1 MWYCFK
7 RKNTQNN
14 KRPAIIVNLSY
25 KYNKVSFRFTT
36 YEIKNIRIN
45 DGYHLVS
52 TSKPLSG
59 IIDSNLNGVNDF
71 CFTIES
77 DKSN

>member
-14 KRPAIIVNLSY
+14 KRPTIIVNLSY

-36 YEIKNIRIN
+36 YEIKI
-45 DGYHLVS
+45 GY
-52 TSKPLSG
+52 T
-59 IIDSNLNGVNDF
+59 
-71 CFTIES
+71 
-77 DKSN
+77 KSM